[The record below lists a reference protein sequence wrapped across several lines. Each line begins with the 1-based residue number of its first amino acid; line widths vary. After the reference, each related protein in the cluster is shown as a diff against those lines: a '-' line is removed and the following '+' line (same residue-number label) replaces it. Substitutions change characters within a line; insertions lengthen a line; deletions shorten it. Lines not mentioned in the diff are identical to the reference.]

1 MQKIKKK
8 VKRGVI
14 IYRYF
19 LYFFIIIIETS
30 MFSPLEQYDVI
41 YPFSFGFFVS
51 LLLPVFIVIL
61 GFFFF
66 FYFFILDFSFL
77 YILLQF
83 VFSSL
88 VVFVLKIIGQ
98 QVGKAGFVFFPL
110 VLTFFL
116 LLLTCNLLSLT
127 PFSLAITSHINIIAY
142 MTFTINLAVFL
153 KGFINNQLDFLK
165 LFVPSSPL
173 LLLFLLIPIEIFS
186 YAIRSL
192 SMCIRLAAN
201 IIAGHTLVFI
211 ISSFL
216 LIFLN

>member
-1 MQKIKKK
+1 LLKNKKQKVIVSLLLLYKKK
-8 VKRGVI
+8 KN
-14 IYRYF
+14 
-19 LYFFIIIIETS
+19 L
-30 MFSPLEQYDVI
+30 FSPLEQYDVI
-41 YPFSFGFFVS
+41 YPFSFGLFVS
-51 LLLPVFIVIL
+51 LLVPVFVIIL
-61 GFFFF
+61 GFFLFFF
-66 FYFFILDFSFL
+66 FYTLDFSFL
-77 YILLQF
+77 SILLQF

-88 VVFVLKIIGQ
+88 VIFVLKIIGQ
-98 QVGKAGFVFFPL
+98 QIGKAGFVFFPL
-110 VLTFFL
+110 VLSFFL

-127 PFSLAITSHINIIAY
+127 PFSLAITSHINVIAY
-142 MTFTINLAVFL
+142 LTFTINLAVFL

-216 LIFLN
+216 LIF

>member
-1 MQKIKKK
+1 
-8 VKRGVI
+8 
-14 IYRYF
+14 
-19 LYFFIIIIETS
+19 
-30 MFSPLEQYDVI
+30 
-41 YPFSFGFFVS
+41 
-51 LLLPVFIVIL
+51 
-61 GFFFF
+61 
-66 FYFFILDFSFL
+66 
-77 YILLQF
+77 LLQF

-88 VVFVLKIIGQ
+88 VIFVLKIIGQ
-98 QVGKAGFVFFPL
+98 QIGKAGFIFFPL
-110 VLTFFL
+110 VLSFFL

-142 MTFTINLAVFL
+142 LTFTINLAVFL
-153 KGFINNQLDFLK
+153 KGFVNNQLDFLK

-216 LIFLN
+216 LIF

>member
-1 MQKIKKK
+1 
-8 VKRGVI
+8 V
-14 IYRYF
+14 
-19 LYFFIIIIETS
+19 
-30 MFSPLEQYDVI
+30 FSPLEQYDVI
-41 YPFSFGFFVS
+41 YPFSLGFFVS
-51 LLLPVFIVIL
+51 LLLPVFVIIL

-66 FYFFILDFSFL
+66 FFFYVIDFSFL
-77 YILLQF
+77 FILLQF

-88 VVFVLKIIGQ
+88 VIFVLKIIGQ
-98 QVGKAGFVFFPL
+98 QIGKAGFIFFPL
-110 VLTFFL
+110 VLSFFL

-142 MTFTINLAVFL
+142 LTFTINLAVFL
-153 KGFINNQLDFLK
+153 KGFVNNQLDFLK

-216 LIFLN
+216 LIF

>member
-1 MQKIKKK
+1 
-8 VKRGVI
+8 
-14 IYRYF
+14 
-19 LYFFIIIIETS
+19 

-66 FYFFILDFSFL
+66 FYLFILDFSFL

-98 QVGKAGFVFFPL
+98 QIGKAGFVFFPL

-216 LIFLN
+216 LIF